1 MVGETLLSLRHV
13 SKRFGGV
20 RALDDVSLDVQR
32 GALLG
37 IIGPNGAG
45 KSTLLSLIAGAR
57 RPNSGEIMFDG
68 QRLDRMRRPAIA
80 RLGIGR
86 AHQVPRPFGG
96 MTVRQNLLVAAHSVV
111 RHGMHREDLTGRVLE
126 RCDLQDKSERLA
138 GSLGLLDLKR
148 LEVAR
153 ALSLQPRLLLLDEVA
168 AGLIGV
174 EVEEV
179 TRLIASLHAQGVT
192 ILLVEHVQALIQ
204 ALATRVI
211 VLDHG
216 RTLAEGTPRQ
226 IAMDPRVMS
235 VYLGT
240 EEGEPAPVADATPRG
255 EPAPAGTRRS
265 VLRLDAVSVDYGR
278 LRAVETVDLEVHDG
292 EVVALLGANGAGKS
306 TLTQAIT
313 GLAPLSS
320 GRVWLDGDD
329 ITRLPP
335 HQRARRGIAICHE
348 GRRLFTQ
355 LTVRENLELG
365 AAYASQSPTPVA
377 TRLTRIYH
385 LFPVLAERQTTRAG
399 RLSGGQQQ
407 MVAIGRALMAE
418 PRLIIFDELSLGL
431 APQAIDRIYA
441 AISEIR
447 GWGVSVILIEQ
458 NVYRA
463 LALADRVYVLE
474 RGQVSFCGSP
484 ADLRQQHTLFAAY
497 FGSLSDAAKSAQ
509 TRRNQR

>member
-1 MVGETLLSLRHV
+1 MDGETLLSLRNV

-20 RALDDVSLDVQR
+20 RALDDVSLDIQQ
-32 GALLG
+32 GTLLG

-45 KSTLLSLIAGAR
+45 KSTLLSLIAGAQ
-57 RPNSGEIMFDG
+57 RPNSGEIVFDG
-68 QRLDRMRRPAIA
+68 RRLDRMRAPAIA

-86 AHQVPRPFGG
+86 AHQIPRPFGS

-111 RHGMHREDLTGRVLE
+111 RHGMHREDRTHRVLE
-126 RCDLQDKSERLA
+126 RCGLQDKSERLA
-138 GSLGLLDLKR
+138 SSLGLLDLKR

-168 AGLIGV
+168 AGLVGI
-174 EVEEV
+174 EVEDV
-179 TRLIASLHAQGVT
+179 TKLIASLHAQGVT

-211 VLDHG
+211 VLDQG
-216 RTLAEGTPRQ
+216 RTIAEGTPRQ
-226 IAMDPRVMS
+226 IAGDPRVVS

-240 EEGEPAPVADATPRG
+240 EEGEPASAAGSTLRY

-265 VLRLDAVSVDYGR
+265 VLRLDAASVDYGR
-278 LRAVETVDLEVHDG
+278 LRALQTVDLDVHDG
-292 EVVALLGANGAGKS
+292 EVVALIGANGAGKS
-306 TLTQAIT
+306 TLAQAIT

-320 GRVWLDGDD
+320 GRVWLDGGD

-335 HQRARRGIAICHE
+335 YRRARLGIAVCHE
-348 GRRLFTQ
+348 GRRLFTE

-365 AAYASQSPTPVA
+365 AFYASRSPTPVA

-399 RLSGGQQQ
+399 HLSGGQQQ

-418 PRLIIFDELSLGL
+418 PRLLIFDELSLGL

-441 AISEIR
+441 AIGEVR

-474 RGQVSFCGSP
+474 RGRVSFCGSP
-484 ADLRQQHTLFAAY
+484 ADLRQQHTLLAAY
-497 FGSLSDAAKSAQ
+497 FGSASETAQ
-509 TRRNQR
+509 TRRNQT